1 MLQARVTER
10 RQEKLWVKVKEEEEE
25 EEGNFE
31 LIGIETLVGIL
42 RLVFSVFF
50 YFYFI
55 KTSFFNNELS
65 IVALY

>member
-1 MLQARVTER
+1 MLQARATER
-10 RQEKLWVKVKEEEEE
+10 RQEKLWVKVKEE

-42 RLVFSVFF
+42 MLVFSVF
-50 YFYFI
+50 FYFI

>member
-50 YFYFI
+50 YFL

>member
-1 MLQARVTER
+1 VTER
-10 RQEKLWVKVKEEEEE
+10 RQEKLWVKVKEEEE

-50 YFYFI
+50 YFI